1 MSSKKYIAGIDI
13 GTTGAKTLITD
24 TAGKP
29 VGLGYREY
37 PCLFPHPG
45 WMEQDV
51 EAMWPKVCESCREA
65 IGAAG
70 IDPRHIA
77 SIGISSQRGTFLPV
91 DRNLKPLM
99 NSMVHSDMRAGK
111 QVEWI
116 FSEIGAAEYCSITG
130 LIPTAIW
137 VYPKIKWIIDNQ
149 PALFDA
155 TYKFLNGQEYFLHK
169 LGAEELCTDPAS
181 RTLDGLMDVK
191 RLNWSEKLCGLIGL
205 PMDKLPPMGKPTRR
219 VGAISVDAA
228 ALTGFAP
235 GTPLVIG
242 AGDQQCAAIGSG
254 VIAEGMVEITIGTSM
269 VMLAHID
276 TCKEDPG
283 RKVLIGG
290 SGIPGKWDMEG
301 LYATAGSTLR
311 WWRDV
316 YGQPE
321 KRAALDLGLDV
332 YDLITLEAGK
342 APAGSKGFLF
352 LPFLYGMLTPHY
364 NHDARGVSLGLSL
377 FHDRRDMAR
386 GVLEGITMAT
396 NMVVKSMDEV
406 LGKPFEIIRV
416 TGGGSK
422 SAVWNQIQADI
433 YGRPVE
439 TLQEAECTALGAAI
453 LGACGCGV
461 YTSVEEGVA
470 QAVHRSEKIDPN
482 MGNHRMYQEGYQI
495 FSDTADLLIK
505 SGIYRRAA
513 HYQSEY
519 WK

>member
-1 MSSKKYIAGIDI
+1 MSNKRYIVGLDI
-13 GTTGAKTLITD
+13 GTTGAKTLIVD
-24 TAGKP
+24 TAGRP

-37 PCLFPHPG
+37 PCLFPYPG

-51 EAMWPKVCESCREA
+51 EAMWPKICESCREA
-65 IGAAG
+65 IVAAG
-70 IDPRHIA
+70 INPRDIS
-77 SIGISSQRGTFLPV
+77 SIGLSSQRGTFLPV
-91 DRNLKPLM
+91 DRNLKPLTC
-99 NSMVHSDMRAGK
+99 SIVHSDMRAGK
-111 QVEWI
+111 EVEWI
-116 FSEIGAAEYCSITG
+116 VSEIGAAEYCSITG
-130 LIPTAIW
+130 MTPTAIW
-137 VYPKIKWIIDNQ
+137 AYPKIKWIIDNQ
-149 PALFDA
+149 RALFDA

-169 LGAEELCTDPAS
+169 LGAEGLCTDPAS

-191 RLNWSEKLCGLIGL
+191 RLSWSEKLCDLIGL
-205 PMDKLPPMGKPTRR
+205 PLDKLPPMGKPAQQ
-219 VGAISVDAA
+219 VGVISAEAA
-228 ALTGFAP
+228 AQTGFAP
-235 GTPLVIG
+235 GTPLAMG

-254 VIAEGMVEITIGTSM
+254 VMAEGMAEITIGTSM
-269 VMLAHID
+269 VMVAHID
-276 TCKEDPG
+276 SRKEDPG
-283 RKVLIGG
+283 QKVLMGG

-301 LYATAGSTLR
+301 LYATAGSTLK

-352 LPFLYGMLTPHY
+352 LPFLYGILTPKY

-386 GVLEGITMAT
+386 GVLEGITLAT
-396 NMVVKSMDEV
+396 NLVVQSMEEV
-406 LGKPFEIIRV
+406 LGKPFEVIRV

-422 SAVWNQIQADI
+422 SEVWNQIQADI

-453 LGACGCGV
+453 LGAAGCGV
-461 YTSVEEGVA
+461 YSSVEDGVA
-470 QAVHRSEKIDPN
+470 QAVHSSAKIEPN
-482 MGNHRMYQEGYQI
+482 MGNHWMYSEGYEI
-495 FSDTADLLIK
+495 FSDTVALLIE
-505 SGIYRRAA
+505 SGIYRRVAD
-513 HYQSEY
+513 YQSKN